1 MGHNLK
7 AVKKGARALRWSY
20 VTFYKCS

>member
-20 VTFYKCS
+20 VTFYKLS